1 MSSFF
6 VAFTA
11 RSYTIYIQGL
21 GISRKSRNLEVVH
34 LSRSRDN
41 LLVFK
46 AVRIIDR
53 EYMWAISEE
62 DVAESLGITPQHFS
76 FLFRS
81 VMNVTF
87 VYYCNAYRINKSL
100 ELLLKTDAPLS
111 RIAEDVGF
119 HSVSYYIKIFKKI
132 SGFTPREYKRKA
144 NLMNRFQ

>member
-1 MSSFF
+1 
-6 VAFTA
+6 
-11 RSYTIYIQGL
+11 
-21 GISRKSRNLEVVH
+21 
-34 LSRSRDN
+34 
-41 LLVFK
+41 
-46 AVRIIDR
+46 
-53 EYMWAISEE
+53 MWAISEE
-62 DVAESLGITPQHFS
+62 DVAEALGITPQHFS

-100 ELLLKTDAPLS
+100 EPLLKTDVPLS

-132 SGFTPREYKRKA
+132 SGLTPREYKRKA